1 MLYHYIRPAELRR
14 SPTMSAGEL
23 ATAARAK
30 GVQVDMFTVG
40 DLFPKPLESDVQ
52 GWVQQLRDE
61 AAKPENKDNPIYAL
75 RPAGKARAY
84 SETGGLPS
92 LKHAVAMCFT
102 RDTGIEADAS
112 CVMIGNGG
120 KGALGGAL
128 YYLGDMQKPTITL
141 GAPGWPTNYD
151 LPPTGTE
158 ILEIDTGG
166 RGIISPDMLRAALK
180 EHANP
185 DIIFM
190 NSPCNPTGA
199 GYGAAE
205 REEVMKLVREETN
218 SILVMDDPY
227 GKLAYTQDH
236 YDIKTVLQRGE
247 EEKKLFAEGRMAVF
261 RTASKEY
268 GMADSRVGWV
278 ITRNKEM
285 LTSLQSFNEC
295 IGGGMSARNQLEAQ
309 AALMFGDGFIERT
322 QATLMKKRAML
333 MDGIAAL
340 KYANCDAPQAT
351 IYGWVDFAGLNGK
364 AVPAEATPDGQA
376 FTIDSADAML
386 RYLVEVVGI
395 CAVGGQAFYA
405 PGSPAAQ
412 TDWHVRMSFCNEEA
426 ELARGLEKLA
436 EAEKKLG

>member
-1 MLYHYIRPAELRR
+1 MLYRYTRPAALRR
-14 SPTMSAGEL
+14 SPTMSAGEM
-23 ATAARAK
+23 AKAARAK
-30 GVQVDMFTVG
+30 GVDVDMFTVG
-40 DLFPKPLESDVQ
+40 DLFPKPEETEVQ
-52 GWVQQLRDE
+52 GWVQQLRDD
-61 AAKPENKDNPIYAL
+61 AAKPENKDNPVYAI
-75 RPAGKARAY
+75 RPAGRARAY
-84 SETGGLPS
+84 SETGGIPT

-102 RDTGIEADAS
+102 KDTGIEADAG

-128 YYLGDMQKPTITL
+128 YYLGEKDTPTIML

-158 ILEIDTGG
+158 ILEIDTEG
-166 RGIISPDMLRAALK
+166 RGLISPEKLRAALK

-199 GYGAAE
+199 GYGAEE
-205 REEVMKLVREETN
+205 REEIMKLVREETS

-227 GKLAYTQDH
+227 GKLAYTQES
-236 YDIKTVLQRGE
+236 YNITTVLQRGE

-268 GMADSRVGWV
+268 GMADSRVGWL
-278 ITRNKEM
+278 ITRNKQM

-309 AALMFGDGFIERT
+309 AAIMYGDGFIEGA

-333 MDGIAAL
+333 LDGIGKL
-340 KYANCDAPQAT
+340 QYASCEAPQAT
-351 IYGWVDFAGLNGK
+351 IYGWVDFAGLEGK
-364 AVPAEATPDGQA
+364 NVPADATPDNQA
-376 FTIDSADAML
+376 FTISTPDDML
-386 RYLVEVVGI
+386 RYLVEVAGI

-405 PGSPAAQ
+405 PGSPAAA
-412 TDWHVRMSFCNEEA
+412 TDWHVRMSFCNNEE
-426 ELARGLEKLA
+426 ELVRGLEKLA
-436 EAEKKLG
+436 QAEAKLV